1 MEDSELVSLFWERKE
16 EAISACSARYGAMCQ
31 KAAGRILSSPEDAEE
46 CVSDALLRAWN
57 AIPPERPQNLAAYLL
72 KITRNL
78 ALDRWRKQHRQKRLG
93 SETALCLEELEETLP
108 AEDAIADRVVLKDS
122 LNRFLRGLSDGQ
134 RTIFLLRFWHFLPVK
149 EIARRT
155 GKSAAMV
162 KSSLRRTREALR
174 EYLKQEGYDV

>member
-16 EAISACSARYGAMCQ
+16 EAISACSARYGTMCRE
-31 KAAGRILSSPEDAEE
+31 AAGRILSSPEDAEE

-57 AIPPERPQNLAAYLL
+57 AIPPDRPGNLAAYLL

-93 SETALCLEELEETLP
+93 GETALCLEELEDTLP
-108 AEDAIADRVVLKDS
+108 GEDAPADRVVLKDS
-122 LNRFLRGLSDGQ
+122 LNRFLRGLPDEQ
-134 RTIFLLRFWHFLPVK
+134 KTIFLLRFWHFLPVK

-155 GKSAAMV
+155 GRSTAMV
-162 KSSLRRTREALR
+162 KSTLRRTREALR
-174 EYLKQEGYDV
+174 DYLMKEGYDI